1 MTLLTRG
8 AGAARY
14 SAHVP
19 TTLLEKALIGSSSAV
34 RALADPRQARLVGV
48 VGETTGGAALHR
60 LHRRMERHP
69 VGRTVLQDR
78 PLITSETLPAE
89 TLRAMPAG
97 SLGAEYGAFLA
108 RHSFDPDERT
118 AVHFVDDPELAYVM
132 TRYRQV
138 HDLWHVLY
146 GLPPTFTGEVALKWL
161 EAAQTG
167 LPMCAAGALAG
178 GVRLTAAQRRA
189 VVRSVLPWAAR
200 HALRGPDLM
209 SVYYEREMS
218 RPVDELRA
226 ELRVELLPR
235 TIK

>member
-1 MTLLTRG
+1 
-8 AGAARY
+8 
-14 SAHVP
+14 
-19 TTLLEKALIGSSSAV
+19 
-34 RALADPRQARLVGV
+34 
-48 VGETTGGAALHR
+48 
-60 LHRRMERHP
+60 
-69 VGRTVLQDR
+69 
-78 PLITSETLPAE
+78 
-89 TLRAMPAG
+89 
-97 SLGAEYGAFLA
+97 
-108 RHSFDPDERT
+108 
-118 AVHFVDDPELAYVM
+118 
-132 TRYRQV
+132 
-138 HDLWHVLY
+138 
-146 GLPPTFTGEVALKWL
+146 VALKWL